1 MESPWCQKFPRV
13 GRLCMT
19 WHFLFSLRN
28 WCHIVSTSD
37 LVFSVKNESVTPLST
52 FTASN
57 KMYIKKEQRVSITL
71 YLFSSQELLFGF
83 GGKSM
88 SIGELTL
95 SSAAYIAMCIWYL
108 IFLNQTSFIPT
119 VLHQLFGCHAVGLS
133 GSLKKKKIS
142 VKTIW
147 RASPY
152 CVNIQKQT
160 HSTSIK
166 RVKNAWIVLQGQWF
180 AFIPFQHFA

>member
-1 MESPWCQKFPRV
+1 MNQWLPCPPLQPATKCTLKKNRGCP
-13 GRLCMT
+13 L
-19 WHFLFSLRN
+19 LYIFSLHKN
-28 WCHIVSTSD
+28 YC
-37 LVFSVKNESVTPLST
+37 LVLVVKAWALVNSPFPQL
-52 FTASN
+52 
-57 KMYIKKEQRVSITL
+57 
-71 YLFSSQELLFGF
+71 
-83 GGKSM
+83 
-88 SIGELTL
+88 LTL
-95 SSAAYIAMCIWYL
+95 PCAYDISF
-108 IFLNQTSFIPT
+108 FLNQTSFIPT